1 MRLAQNVQR
10 NELENVSVHKLALSN
25 RSGTGSFA
33 YAPVQ
38 NFNQGMG
45 SLVNSKNSALSRTLD
60 VETMTVDEFVRTRKI
75 DRLDLMKIDIQGGE
89 IGLLEGAVDT
99 LARFSPD
106 LLVEVSPED
115 LSGVEKSSRDLLA
128 LLESNGYRIYEL
140 TSKGA
145 PGKRLTL
152 GEISPEYFSENIF
165 CTKSPLRLNSVL

>member
-1 MRLAQNVQR
+1 
-10 NELENVSVHKLALSN
+10 
-25 RSGTGSFA
+25 
-33 YAPVQ
+33 
-38 NFNQGMG
+38 MG

>member
-1 MRLAQNVQR
+1 M
-10 NELENVSVHKLALSN
+10 ENVSVHKLALSN

-60 VETMTVDEFVRTRKI
+60 VETMTVDEFVRTRQI
-75 DRLDLMKIDIQGGE
+75 DRLDRMKIDIQGGE
-89 IGLLEGAVDT
+89 IGLLEGAVDNW
-99 LARFSPD
+99 LFSPD

-115 LSGVEKSSRDLLA
+115 LSGVEKNTKDLLA

-145 PGKRLTL
+145 PGKRLTS